1 MTDFTSTRDKVAI
14 VTGAADGLGK
24 AVSLCYAE
32 NGMKVVVSDINPEK
46 GMQVVEEIKSNGGEA
61 SFFKADVSKEE
72 DVKGL
77 VDFAVETYGRL
88 DGIVNNAG
96 LSADSKPIHEYST
109 AEFDKLTS
117 VNLRGAFLGMK
128 FGVEAILKSKVSA
141 GFIINIASLAG
152 ILGNSAMAIYT
163 SSKHGV
169 VGLTK
174 SAALDYAPYNV
185 TVNAICPGTI
195 RTAIW
200 GDAPEEV
207 IQQYAKLISPN
218 GRLGDSKEIA
228 YLALFLAS
236 DMARYI
242 SGAVIPID
250 AGSSAGKI
258 TPSKWSNP
266 EILD

>member
-1 MTDFTSTRDKVAI
+1 MTDFSSVKGKVAI

-24 AVSLCYAE
+24 AIALCYAE
-32 NGMKVVVSDINPEK
+32 NGIKVVVSDIHAEK
-46 GMQVVEEIKSNGGEA
+46 GLEVVEEIKANGGEA
-61 SFFKADVSKEE
+61 AFCRTDVSKEE

-77 VDFAVETYGRL
+77 VEFAVDTYGRL

-96 LSADSKPIHEYST
+96 ISAANRPTHEYSVD
-109 AEFDKLTS
+109 EFDKITAIDLKG
-117 VNLRGAFLGMK
+117 VFMGMK
-128 FGVEAILKSKVSA
+128 YGIEAILKSKSTG
-141 GFIINIASLAG
+141 GFVVNIASLAG
-152 ILGNSAMAIYT
+152 IMGNSAMAIYT

-174 SAALDYAPYNV
+174 SAALDYAPYNI

-195 RTAIW
+195 RTSIW
-200 GDAPEEV
+200 GSAPEEV
-207 IQQYAKLISPN
+207 VQQYAKLLSPN
-218 GRLGDSKEIA
+218 GRLGDPKEIA

-242 SGAVIPID
+242 SGSAITVD
-250 AGSSAGKI
+250 AGSHAGKI
-258 TPSKWSNP
+258 TPTQWSHP